1 MYRLELRLAAADK
14 ESAAERL
21 RIQRLEDYRR
31 ALHAEDRKTVREWKQ
46 RAAAYDGTSVIKRK
60 EEKER
65 LTELNQS
72 FHRRMTTFRWA
83 NIYNQRNNIT
93 DAKRLQR
100 LRDEMDTFLTKFPN
114 DKDNYYMKFSK
125 ARKLDDNSYV
135 SEDTKRLEVR
145 PYKHDC
151 DHNANLD
158 SHYDC
163 QFITKSG
170 ATLGKLSRN
179 LLQEVSEMGS
189 LKVQVDF
196 FGVKGDNAPSEQGEP
211 AQLDND
217 ILLMTSYSDKS
228 SRKPA

>member
-1 MYRLELRLAAADK
+1 MFIPHKYRDIIPPDPIYADDGSFIVPGSREWFTYMYRLELRLAADK

-100 LRDEMDTFLTKFPN
+100 LRDEMDTFLYEIP
-114 DKDNYYMKFSK
+114 
-125 ARKLDDNSYV
+125 
-135 SEDTKRLEVR
+135 
-145 PYKHDC
+145 
-151 DHNANLD
+151 
-158 SHYDC
+158 
-163 QFITKSG
+163 
-170 ATLGKLSRN
+170 
-179 LLQEVSEMGS
+179 
-189 LKVQVDF
+189 
-196 FGVKGDNAPSEQGEP
+196 
-211 AQLDND
+211 
-217 ILLMTSYSDKS
+217 
-228 SRKPA
+228 